1 MVVLA
6 AFAPGNKTNGRAI
19 LPAMMSPATN
29 PSKGA
34 ATREL
39 ILEHAYELARQDGLE
54 GLSIGALALGVG
66 MSKSGVFAH
75 FGSREE
81 LQLALLDATT
91 RRFLDFVIRP
101 AVKQPRGLK
110 RLRAI
115 LDGWSEWIRIHY
127 NGCVLI
133 SAVVEYDGR
142 EDGPLRT
149 RVKEQQAGWRNEVVR
164 AIQQTIDVGDLR
176 ADTDP
181 AQLAFELYAV
191 MLGLHHDASLFGFE
205 ETHQRTWAAIDRLL
219 ASYQP

>member
-1 MVVLA
+1 M
-6 AFAPGNKTNGRAI
+6 N
-19 LPAMMSPATN
+19 ATTI
-29 PSKGA
+29 PTKGA

-39 ILEHAYELARQDGLE
+39 ILDHAYELARQDGLE

-81 LQLALLDATT
+81 LQLALLDAAT

-101 AVKQPRGLK
+101 AVQQPRGIK

-115 LDGWSEWIRIHY
+115 LDRWSEWIRIHY

-133 SAVVEYDGR
+133 SAVAEYDGR
-142 EDGPLRT
+142 EEGPLRT
-149 RVKEQQAGWRNEVVR
+149 RVKEQQSGWRNEVMR
-164 AIQQTIDVGDLR
+164 AIHQTVEVGDLR
-176 ADTDP
+176 ADTD
-181 AQLAFELYAV
+181 ADQLAFELYSV

-205 ETHQRTWAAIDRLL
+205 DAHRHTWAAIDRLL

>member
-1 MVVLA
+1 MNA
-6 AFAPGNKTNGRAI
+6 
-19 LPAMMSPATN
+19 ATN

-39 ILEHAYELARQDGLE
+39 ILDHAYELARQDGLE
-54 GLSIGALALGVG
+54 GLSIGALALGIG

-91 RRFLDFVIRP
+91 RRFLNFVMRP
-101 AVKQPRGLK
+101 AVQQPRGVK

-115 LDGWSEWIRIHY
+115 LERWSEWTRIHQS
-127 NGCVLI
+127 GCVLI

-142 EDGPLRT
+142 EDGPMRE
-149 RVKEQQAGWRNEVVR
+149 RVKQQQSGWRDELIR
-164 AIQQTIDVGDLR
+164 AIRQAVDVGDLR
-176 ADTDP
+176 MDTD
-181 AQLAFELYAV
+181 ADQLAFELYSA

-205 ETHQRTWAAIDRLL
+205 GAHYRTWAAIDRLL